1 MIQMTPTEA
10 RIFEAMLRTDF
21 RAFIHKAFATLCPG
35 QEFVRSWH
43 IEAIAY
49 HLEQV
54 RRGEIRRLIINMPPR
69 SLKSITTS
77 VAFPAFVLGLDPRRR
92 FICVSYSGELAKKH
106 SNDFRALVEAPW
118 YRAAFPATRIG
129 AWKNSETEIEFTAR
143 GFRLATS
150 VGGTLTGRGGDIIV
164 IDDPLKPD
172 DAYSELKRNA
182 ANEWFKS
189 TLLSRLD
196 DKRTGAIVIVM
207 QRVHMNDL
215 TGFVTEQSEEWKVLN
230 LPAIAEAD
238 EDISISAKD
247 IHHRNAGDALS
258 PTREPLPVLEQLKH
272 QIGSDAFSAQYQQM
286 PVPPGGAMIKRHWIQ
301 RYDQLP
307 PEQDRLTTV
316 QSWDTASKG
325 GPENDFSACTT
336 WIVTR
341 GVQRWYLVD
350 VWRKRVDYP
359 GLRAAVITLAAKH
372 KARRVLVEDIGA
384 GTPLVQE
391 LRRGKVAGIVA
402 IKVEHDKISRMS
414 AVSAMFESG
423 QVFLPQRAP
432 WLAEF
437 ERELFAFPG
446 VKHDD
451 QCDSVSQALSK
462 QNYNFPMNIR
472 KELLDAIDRREA
484 LAWNQVGSW

>member
-1 MIQMTPTEA
+1 
-10 RIFEAMLRTDF
+10 
-21 RAFIHKAFATLCPG
+21 
-35 QEFVRSWH
+35 
-43 IEAIAY
+43 
-49 HLEQV
+49 
-54 RRGEIRRLIINMPPR
+54 
-69 SLKSITTS
+69 
-77 VAFPAFVLGLDPRRR
+77 
-92 FICVSYSGELAKKH
+92 
-106 SNDFRALVEAPW
+106 
-118 YRAAFPATRIG
+118 
-129 AWKNSETEIEFTAR
+129 
-143 GFRLATS
+143 
-150 VGGTLTGRGGDIIV
+150 
-164 IDDPLKPD
+164 
-172 DAYSELKRNA
+172 
-182 ANEWFKS
+182 
-189 TLLSRLD
+189 
-196 DKRTGAIVIVM
+196 
-207 QRVHMNDL
+207 
-215 TGFVTEQSEEWKVLN
+215 
-230 LPAIAEAD
+230 
-238 EDISISAKD
+238 
-247 IHHRNAGDALS
+247 
-258 PTREPLPVLEQLKH
+258 
-272 QIGSDAFSAQYQQM
+272 
-286 PVPPGGAMIKRHWIQ
+286 
-301 RYDQLP
+301 
-307 PEQDRLTTV
+307 
-316 QSWDTASKG
+316 
-325 GPENDFSACTT
+325 
-336 WIVTR
+336 VTR